1 MTIKNRTFEWRA
13 HLDSYNKIN
22 KRNLTNN
29 FNLNNNHSR
38 TEFSRLATTIAKDIE
53 STTLKLQKLTQL
65 AQRKSLFDDKQQE
78 ISELTYIIKQ
88 DINDLNSQIQHLQ
101 QYSNHQIKKSPLGEH
116 QSNVVILLQNKLANT
131 SIGFKDVLELRT
143 QNIKKTKERT
153 EKFTNLQTQQPEY
166 VSDSPLYNSRPSSS
180 QAHRRKQRNS
190 DFLALD
196 LDDAESGQSN
206 GQPGAQQMSL
216 VDRQSD
222 YMNERSTAIDTIEST
237 IGELG
242 QIFSQLSSMVAMQG
256 ETVQRIDADVQD
268 ISDNVYGA
276 QTELLKYYESIKS
289 NRMLMFKVFGII
301 IIFFLVFI
309 LVT

>member
-1 MTIKNRTFEWRA
+1 M
-13 HLDSYNKIN
+13 
-22 KRNLTNN
+22 
-29 FNLNNNHSR
+29 
-38 TEFSRLATTIAKDIE
+38 
-53 STTLKLQKLTQL
+53 
-65 AQRKSLFDDKQQE
+65 
-78 ISELTYIIKQ
+78 
-88 DINDLNSQIQHLQ
+88 NSQIQHLQ

-242 QIFSQLSSMVAMQG
+242 QLFSQLSSMVAMQG

-276 QTELLKYYESIKS
+276 QNELLKYYESIKS

-301 IIFFLVFI
+301 IIFVSICDF
-309 LVT
+309 